1 MFRAKRIAVIV
12 LASVGFLAPIAGAAP
27 QSVTLSGSTQ
37 TVADTFVT
45 NGPTNNL
52 GGNNYGGAGALMVA
66 GSGLGK
72 GEFDSAIR
80 FDTSS
85 VKTAFDTDFG
95 AGNWHITSM
104 TLTNAGNFGKAGEQP
119 NNMIFPV
126 ITAGQ
131 FKISWMQNDSWAEGT
146 GSPASPDTTTPN
158 ALTFNNLP
166 SFESASDTSL
176 GTFNWDAP
184 GDNIQRT
191 WNLALPPSLVSDVSA
206 GAGALTSFLY
216 TPVDST
222 VGFLFNARTFGSN
235 NAPTLTITA
244 DVPEPVSGM
253 MLLALGAF
261 TAARRNRRM

>member
-1 MFRAKRIAVIV
+1 
-12 LASVGFLAPIAGAAP
+12 
-27 QSVTLSGSTQ
+27 
-37 TVADTFVT
+37 
-45 NGPTNNL
+45 
-52 GGNNYGGAGALMVA
+52 MVA
-66 GSGLGK
+66 GSGLNK

-85 VKTAFDTDFG
+85 LKSQFDTDFG
-95 AGNWHITSM
+95 AGDWHITSI
-104 TLTNAGNFGKAGEQP
+104 TLTNAGNFGKAGEVP
-119 NNMIFPV
+119 ANTIFPV

-146 GSPASPDTTTPN
+146 GNPNAPDTTTPN

-166 SFESASDTSL
+166 SFESASDASL

-191 WNLALPPSLVSDVSA
+191 WNLTLNSSLVSDLTA
-206 GAGALTSFLY
+206 GTGALTSFLY

-222 VGFLFNARTFGSN
+222 VGFLFNARTFGGS
-235 NAPTLTITA
+235 NAPILSITA

-253 MLLALGAF
+253 MLVALGAF
-261 TAARRNRRM
+261 ATARRNRRT